1 MDGSRTPPETALRRL
16 APLLWALKLG
26 EDLSRDVALRQ
37 AALAPTPQLA
47 RALGLQSRQEAV
59 HSMLFGAALRCL
71 PRRSSCPPRLQA
83 ALAGFAARLN
93 DDAAAGRLVATLVGL
108 QCVLEGLAT
117 AVLQPV
123 EGELSSL
130 GARLVP
136 LRPLILHQE
145 EAHHRLG
152 EVWVP
157 RLAAQGA
164 AGSAPALA
172 AAGRDYAALG
182 EAVAEAGLA
191 AFDATDVEQAH
202 YAAASGAHLAAVRAG
217 AAALEA

>member
-1 MDGSRTPPETALRRL
+1 MDGRAAPETALRRL
-16 APLLWALKLG
+16 APLLWAVKLG
-26 EDLSRDVALRQ
+26 EDLSRDISLRQ
-37 AALAPTPQLA
+37 AALAPTPPLA

-71 PRRSSCPPRLQA
+71 PRRSACPPRLQA
-83 ALAGFAARLN
+83 ALDEFGTRLRA
-93 DDAAAGRLVATLVGL
+93 DAAAGRLAATLVGL

-117 AVLQPV
+117 AALRPV
-123 EGELSSL
+123 EGELSRL
-130 GARLVP
+130 GERLVP

-157 RLAAQGA
+157 RLAGPAGEA
-164 AGSAPALA
+164 AARSLA
-172 AAGRDYAALG
+172 AAVRDYAALG

-191 AFDATDVEQAH
+191 TFDSRAAEHAL
-202 YAAASGAHLAAVRAG
+202 YARASGEHLAEVRAL
-217 AAALEA
+217 AAALEG

>member
-1 MDGSRTPPETALRRL
+1 MDGRPAPETTALRRL

-71 PRRSSCPPRLQA
+71 PRRSTCPPRLEA
-83 ALAGFAARLN
+83 ALAGLGARLHA
-93 DDAAAGRLVATLVGL
+93 DAEAGRLGATLIGL

-123 EGELSSL
+123 EGELSRL
-130 GARLVP
+130 GGRLVP

-145 EAHHRLG
+145 EAHHWLG

-157 RLAAQGA
+157 RLAGPAGEA
-164 AGSAPALA
+164 AALACA

-182 EAVAEAGLA
+182 EACLA
-191 AFDATDVEQAH
+191 AFNATDAERAH
-202 YAAASGAHLAAVRAG
+202 YAGASRAHLAAVRAG
-217 AAALEA
+217 AAVFEG